1 MQQPNIELKPGYLT
15 TEFYATIT
23 VGVTNLIFMLWMA
36 GVVTAEEKDQYT
48 AILTTSISA
57 AEILITNMFLLWSY
71 LASRYKTKKAVLE
84 YYTAAAAKEQPL
96 SDTLAIDESTIARL
110 QTARQTIRI

>member
-1 MQQPNIELKPGYLT
+1 MSQPNVELKPGYLT

-23 VGVTNLIFMLWMA
+23 IGLTNLIFMLWMA

-48 AILTTSISA
+48 ALLTTSISA

-71 LASRYKTKKAVLE
+71 LSSRYKTKKAVLE
-84 YYTAAAAKEQPL
+84 YYTTVASIPADPVI
-96 SDTLAIDESTIARL
+96 TGIDEESIARL
-110 QTARQTIRI
+110 QAPRKTIRI